1 MTKTIIIILLILFIV
16 YNFPAVLFID
26 RNRAKKM
33 TELGIKDKA
42 EYIDSLIDEDIKK
55 RETEKEIKSYNLN
68 YITNHKIIVYKRSLL
83 IILCCHI

>member
-1 MTKTIIIILLILFIV
+1 MIKTIIIILLILFIV

-42 EYIDSLIDEDIKK
+42 EYIDNLIDEDIK
-55 RETEKEIKSYNLN
+55 S
-68 YITNHKIIVYKRSLL
+68 
-83 IILCCHI
+83 